1 MFKFSIPEIVV
12 RLVPH
17 EEVLTLR
24 EEVKKAHEELD
35 ALRLEYNRTEY
46 RFRCESVVNNRLI
59 DFCRE
64 NGLRVDPSILRWA
77 DDQAV

>member
-1 MFKFSIPEIVV
+1 MFKFPTPEIVV

-24 EEVKKAHEELD
+24 EEVKKAYEELD
-35 ALRLEYNRTEY
+35 TLRLAYNKTEY

-64 NGLRVDPSILRWA
+64 NGLRVDPAILRWA
-77 DDQAV
+77 DDEAV